1 MSRRPK
7 KPGRKNRW
15 VPSVDE
21 VFANIELSDSAIKKL
36 FLDEDLTDQEWTAL
50 FSSDYLKP
58 SDVALEEDASCVL
71 YGPSTLSTI
80 NSKPFIFTDI
90 ESEAIAYFAKH
101 PELLFSLHPR
111 RFEELVASIFK
122 SNGFD
127 VELTPESRDGGVDI
141 FAVRKD
147 GMSGGLLHL
156 IECKR
161 YEPSNKVGIGVVQRL
176 LGVVDHHR
184 ATKGLVIT
192 TSSFSADAVSFASQS
207 KYRLGL
213 NDYADLTK
221 WMRDIQGK

>member
-1 MSRRPK
+1 MKRRSR
-7 KPGRKNRW
+7 KPRRNVRW
-15 VPSVDE
+15 IPSVDE
-21 VFANIELSDSAIKKL
+21 VFTNIELSDSAIKKL
-36 FLDEDLTDQEWTAL
+36 FLDENLSDEEWAAL
-50 FSSDYLKP
+50 FKSDYLNP
-58 SDVALEEDASCVL
+58 SKETSTDGSPCVI

-80 NSKPFIFTDI
+80 NATPFLFTDV

-111 RFEELVASIFK
+111 RFEELVASIFRT
-122 SNGFD
+122 NGFD

-147 GMSGGLLHL
+147 DLSGGMLHV

-161 YEPSNKVGIGVVQRL
+161 YEPTNKVGIGIVQRL

-192 TSSFSADAVSFASQS
+192 TSSFSSDAVLFASQS

-221 WMRDIQGK
+221 WMKALQGK

>member
-1 MSRRPK
+1 M
-7 KPGRKNRW
+7 
-15 VPSVDE
+15 DE
-21 VFANIELSDSAIKKL
+21 VFTNIELSDSAIKKL
-36 FLDEDLTDQEWTAL
+36 FLDEDLTDREWAAL
-50 FSSDYLKP
+50 FRSDYLQP
-58 SDVALEEDASCVL
+58 SDVASEEEASCVL

-80 NSKPFIFTDI
+80 NSAPFLFTDI
-90 ESEAIAYFAKH
+90 ESEAISYFAKH

-122 SNGFD
+122 TNGFD
-127 VELTPESRDGGVDI
+127 VELTPESRDGGVDV

-147 GMSGGLLHL
+147 GISGGLLHL

-192 TSSFSADAVSFASQS
+192 TSTFSSDAISFASQS

-213 NDYADLTK
+213 NDYSDLTK